1 MTRND
6 GSEEHKESVHA
17 PKGREGRKTLNSWV
31 RLLSRA
37 SAERTFEGGIS
48 SRLTKRPL
56 AIEALVAG
64 VTGGPLGRHNVV
76 MTAEA
81 RRDTSY
87 QCSPSICWSSA
98 RSHSHPSHL
107 LLLLPLSLSSPLS
120 FLYISSIVS
129 VSSRREKAPP
139 NGRLARCD
147 WSTSCSVCSWFIFSF
162 IFSFS
167 FVLFV

>member
-6 GSEEHKESVHA
+6 GSEEHKGSVHA

-107 LLLLPLSLSSPLS
+107 LLLLPLLPSPFLRALPFCPSPLLSPSSPSPPPFPPPRKMRSS
-120 FLYISSIVS
+120 FNFL
-129 VSSRREKAPP
+129 
-139 NGRLARCD
+139 
-147 WSTSCSVCSWFIFSF
+147 
-162 IFSFS
+162 
-167 FVLFV
+167 